1 MKKMLTVVAASLACA
16 IAGAQTANF
25 EGLSGALNLNR
36 SSTTTKF
43 TFEDSYVN
51 YGGQSWSG
59 SIQAAYGFAVSPSIV
74 VSVGGTYGFGRID
87 SGGENFGLGLS
98 EFRAKK
104 AYSLYVE
111 PGFLLNEKTLAYG
124 KLSYEGAKG
133 AARVFDSAEYSKTI
147 KGTGF
152 GFGVRT
158 MIDKN
163 MFIQVELKQVG
174 YRTIDIGDGYTY
186 KPKSTAGTFGIGM
199 KF

>member
-87 SGGENFGLGLS
+87 SGGENFG
-98 EFRAKK
+98 
-104 AYSLYVE
+104 
-111 PGFLLNEKTLAYG
+111 
-124 KLSYEGAKG
+124 
-133 AARVFDSAEYSKTI
+133 
-147 KGTGF
+147 
-152 GFGVRT
+152 
-158 MIDKN
+158 
-163 MFIQVELKQVG
+163 
-174 YRTIDIGDGYTY
+174 
-186 KPKSTAGTFGIGM
+186 
-199 KF
+199 